1 MPDISSNTGVSANVA
16 NLAPNRQSAAAEQ
29 AQRIAVPSGAASGT
43 ASPVSI
49 ETDVTSPAQR
59 VSTVSVSDAA
69 RQRLAAE
76 QDNTRTTSAAP
87 GANLAAGNALQQRIQ
102 DLLGERGNSA
112 TAATNSASSSNAA
125 ATAAPNSAA
134 NSTTSPVVSTAGPVP
149 GSGNVE
155 TDATATANAL
165 AAPASG
171 VAASQQRSEGN
182 EERAEIA
189 STTRPTLSEQIAQRL
204 QDQQSDQGNEASA
217 VSELTG
223 NPQRTQRA

>member
-29 AQRIAVPSGAASGT
+29 AQRIAVPTGAASGT

-76 QDNTRTTSAAP
+76 QDNASTTSAAP
-87 GANLAAGNALQQRIQ
+87 GANLAADNALQQRIQ

-112 TAATNSASSSNAA
+112 TAATNSASSSNSA
-125 ATAAPNSAA
+125 ATAAPSPATNSAA
-134 NSTTSPVVSTAGPVP
+134 NSATSPVVSTTGQVP
-149 GSGNVE
+149 GSGSAE
-155 TDATATANAL
+155 ADAN
-165 AAPASG
+165 APASG
-171 VAASQQRSEGN
+171 LAASQQRSDGSEVS
-182 EERAEIA
+182 AA
-189 STTRPTLSEQIAQRL
+189 VVSTTRPTLSEQIAQRL
-204 QDQQSDQGNEASA
+204 RDQQSDQGNEASA
-217 VSELTG
+217 TSELTG